1 MEREAEPRAVE
12 PDGVGHPREVH
23 DPEESGR
30 LYEEAGRLQGMHP
43 APPPPVNPDSYPTGR
58 PDPHRTAG
66 VGADPAADPGAGPVA
81 NAATTD
87 RRATE
92 AATIG
97 SPGLLL
103 AAVAFGAL
111 LNPLNSSMIAV
122 ALPAIARDFQVPI
135 GRLTWVIASFYL
147 ASAVS
152 QPVMGKVAD
161 LAGRRRVF
169 FAGLALVALASALAP
184 LAPTLGALVAARV
197 LQALGSST
205 LYPAGMAAVR
215 DAFSG
220 RTGQALGILAVFA
233 STSAALGPSLGGFLV
248 QAGGW
253 QALFSVNFVPV
264 ALSAGLALRAF
275 PVDAG
280 AAGSSGAASPGPAR
294 AGSSGAASPRPA
306 RVGPSAAPADPRR
319 SAPVDGPSGSSPSA
333 GPGRGQRSAA
343 PMGRAGGL
351 GELGRRLDGLGVVL
365 FAGTV
370 TFGLA
375 ALLSLS
381 EPQPAWWAMA
391 AAIGL
396 GVALV
401 RWEGRVRAAGR
412 EPFLDLELLRRDR
425 ARTAVY
431 GAWILSNV
439 AFYTVF
445 FGMPAYF
452 EEVRHLDPRTSG
464 LMMLSVA
471 GFSSVASPLVGRWVD
486 RVGHRPALWA
496 AGLSLSTGA
505 LALLAVGPQ
514 APLALLFVVLAFL
527 GASNGVNN
535 LALQTAL
542 YRFVPREETG
552 AASGL
557 YMTCR
562 YIGSILSSSLLGLI
576 LAGPLDGRMLRE
588 LALGLLVP
596 AVGLLA
602 LIRWIPASGAG
613 RIPARRR

>member
-1 MEREAEPRAVE
+1 MGP
-12 PDGVGHPREVH
+12 H
-23 DPEESGR
+23 
-30 LYEEAGRLQGMHP
+30 AGP
-43 APPPPVNPDSYPTGR
+43 AAAS
-58 PDPHRTAG
+58 
-66 VGADPAADPGAGPVA
+66 GADPVAGSRAA
-81 NAATTD
+81 AAPDAAMTV
-87 RRATE
+87 RRAAE
-92 AATIG
+92 AGTGG

-122 ALPAIARDFQVPI
+122 ALPAIARDFQVPL
-135 GRLTWVIASFYL
+135 GRLTWVIAAFYL
-147 ASAVS
+147 ASAVG

-169 FAGLALVALASALAP
+169 FAGLALVALASAAAP
-184 LAPTLGALVAARV
+184 LAPTMGALVAARV

-253 QALFSVNFVPV
+253 QALFYVNFVPV
-264 ALSAGLALRAF
+264 AMSAGLALRAF

-280 AAGSSGAASPGPAR
+280 AAGSSGATSPRPAR
-294 AGSSGAASPRPA
+294 VGSSGAVSPRPARLGSSGAGATSPRPA
-306 RVGPSAAPADPRR
+306 RVGPSAAPAYPRR
-319 SAPVDGPSGSSPSA
+319 SALVDGPSGSSPSA

-343 PMGRAGGL
+343 PMERAGGL

-391 AAIGL
+391 VAVGL
-396 GVALV
+396 GVALA

-486 RVGHRPALWA
+486 RAGHRPALWA

-613 RIPARRR
+613 RITGSPIPGPSASSGIPASGAGRIPARRR

>member
-1 MEREAEPRAVE
+1 MTVRRAA
-12 PDGVGHPREVH
+12 
-23 DPEESGR
+23 
-30 LYEEAGRLQGMHP
+30 EAG
-43 APPPPVNPDSYPTGR
+43 TG
-58 PDPHRTAG
+58 
-66 VGADPAADPGAGPVA
+66 
-81 NAATTD
+81 
-87 RRATE
+87 
-92 AATIG
+92 G

-135 GRLTWVIASFYL
+135 GRLTWVIAAFYL
-147 ASAVS
+147 ASAVG

-161 LAGRRRVF
+161 LVGRRRVF

-215 DAFSG
+215 DAFTG

-294 AGSSGAASPRPA
+294 AGSSGAVSPRSARVGSPGAGAASPRPARARSSGAVPSGPA
-306 RVGPSAAPADPRR
+306 RVGPSAAPASPRR

-343 PMGRAGGL
+343 PMERAGGL

-391 AAIGL
+391 VAIGL
-396 GVALV
+396 GVALA

-431 GAWILSNV
+431 GAWILSNL

-486 RVGHRPALWA
+486 RAGHRPALWA

-505 LALLAVGPQ
+505 LALLVVGPQ

-552 AASGL
+552 GASGL

>member
-1 MEREAEPRAVE
+1 MGRDEPAGLSGD
-12 PDGVGHPREVH
+12 PGH
-23 DPEESGR
+23 
-30 LYEEAGRLQGMHP
+30 AGN
-43 APPPPVNPDSYPTGR
+43 ATGR
-58 PDPHRTAG
+58 RERGRG
-66 VGADPAADPGAGPVA
+66 VA
-81 NAATTD
+81 
-87 RRATE
+87 RA
-92 AATIG
+92 
-97 SPGLLL
+97 PRHGLLL

-122 ALPAIARDFQVPI
+122 ALPAIARDFGVPI
-135 GRLTWVIASFYL
+135 GRLTWVIAAFYL
-147 ASAVS
+147 ASAVG

-161 LAGRRRVF
+161 LAGRRRIF

-197 LQALGSST
+197 LQAVGSSS

-253 QALFSVNFVPV
+253 QALFDVNFVPV
-264 ALSAGLALRAF
+264 ALSVLLAWRAF
-275 PVDAG
+275 PVDG
-280 AAGSSGAASPGPAR
+280 PDRRRGLHGPG
-294 AGSSGAASPRPA
+294 G
-306 RVGPSAAPADPRR
+306 VAPA
-319 SAPVDGPSGSSPSA
+319 
-333 GPGRGQRSAA
+333 
-343 PMGRAGGL
+343 GGFRQ
-351 GELGRRLDGLGVVL
+351 LGRRLDLPGMIL

-370 TFGLA
+370 AFGLA
-375 ALLSLS
+375 ALLSLA
-381 EPQPAWWAMA
+381 EPRPAWWAAPVA
-391 AAIGL
+391 AGL
-396 GVALV
+396 ALALA
-401 RWEGRVRAAGR
+401 RWEGRVRSAGR
-412 EPFLDLELLRRDR
+412 EPFLDLEVLRRDR
-425 ARTAVY
+425 ARSAVY
-431 GAWILSNV
+431 GAWILSNL

-445 FGMPAYF
+445 FGMPAFF
-452 EEVRHLDPRTSG
+452 EEVRLLDPQASG

-486 RVGHRPALWA
+486 RAGHRPALWA
-496 AGLSLSTGA
+496 AGLSLLAGA
-505 LALLAVGPQ
+505 AALWAAGPG

-535 LALQTAL
+535 LALQAAL

-576 LAGPLDGRMLRE
+576 LAGPVGGAMLRQ
-588 LALGLLVP
+588 LALVLLVAAAGLLVF
-596 AVGLLA
+596 
-602 LIRWIPASGAG
+602 IR
-613 RIPARRR
+613 RIPAHRARGI